1 MLLVPLLALGSTAL
15 AHMGHHHAHHHNIAK
30 RATAAPTDEASEAK
44 ISGATDECTA
54 YNDPIVSSLA
64 KSYPANWEIASIPDS
79 DTDAQALFKALQP
92 NIPNIKVKGTP
103 QGDFSA
109 FTPTYDS
116 SDPDCWWTYKQ
127 CTSGK
132 TKGVIGDLTTC
143 NEVNLSSL
151 RTLGALTY
159 DDGPNCSH
167 NAFYDYLR
175 EQNQKATMFFIGS
188 NVMNWPY
195 QAQRALVDG
204 HEICVHTWS
213 HRYMT
218 GLTNEQAFAELYY
231 TQKIIKEV
239 IGVTPKCWRPAFG
252 DVDDRIRFIAQSLGL
267 QTITWVRDIFDWNW
281 PVLGLK
287 QIDANYQG
295 LIDAAANGTFSTY
308 GRSPGCPKVQSAF
321 KAVVPVGVCHNVT
334 HPYMED
340 EYEYP
345 DFKAY
350 VAGTTQLSLPGVT
363 ETPVAKLDLPLSA
376 GNSNPITNALYTPDS
391 GAATGAASSP
401 QQTSSSS
408 SSSTSSS
415 KTTGAQ
421 SAAKSGSNSAAAD
434 HSSAQAFGPMML
446 GSLAA
451 AFVAVGAAIVAI

>member
-1 MLLVPLLALGSTAL
+1 
-15 AHMGHHHAHHHNIAK
+15 
-30 RATAAPTDEASEAK
+30 
-44 ISGATDECTA
+44 
-54 YNDPIVSSLA
+54 
-64 KSYPANWEIASIPDS
+64 
-79 DTDAQALFKALQP
+79 
-92 NIPNIKVKGTP
+92 
-103 QGDFSA
+103 
-109 FTPTYDS
+109 
-116 SDPDCWWTYKQ
+116 
-127 CTSGK
+127 
-132 TKGVIGDLTTC
+132 
-143 NEVNLSSL
+143 
-151 RTLGALTY
+151 
-159 DDGPNCSH
+159 
-167 NAFYDYLR
+167 
-175 EQNQKATMFFIGS
+175 
-188 NVMNWPY
+188 MNWPY

-308 GRSPGCPKVQSAF
+308 GPIVLTHEIDGETMEKAITWLPKVQSAF

-408 SSSTSSS
+408 SSSSSSS